1 MFNDSAVACFLF
13 FNLSMFAVGDDE
25 DGDIHSGSPPSTP
38 PPPKRTKL
46 EDRSDDRT
54 AMSDALSNVD
64 GQSNET
70 MDETS
75 DPVSSVLMQ
84 QSRSGL
90 VITPSQ
96 HQNDIDQSYSDD
108 LAEMLEVSVIP
119 EFYSI
124 NQY

>member
-1 MFNDSAVACFLF
+1 MIQLEQACFT

-25 DGDIHSGSPPSTP
+25 DTDIHSGSPPSTP

-46 EDRSDDRT
+46 EDTRSDDRA

-90 VITPSQ
+90 EITPSQ

-108 LAEMLEVSVIP
+108 LAEMLEVSAILDLNFP
-119 EFYSI
+119 
-124 NQY
+124 